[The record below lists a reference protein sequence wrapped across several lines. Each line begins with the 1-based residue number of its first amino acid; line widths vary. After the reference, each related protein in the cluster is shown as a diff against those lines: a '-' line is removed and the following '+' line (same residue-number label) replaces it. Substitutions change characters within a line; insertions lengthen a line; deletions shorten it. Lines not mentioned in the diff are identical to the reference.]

1 MTGQVRSREST
12 GRWRQSDAGLGD
24 PAHARFV
31 EINSPDFRFADL
43 RWSREL
49 LQHSIRDETLI
60 NTAQRIH
67 EPPQNALR
75 LDHDLRKL
83 LQGASTSELFRIV
96 DDHLRTMLRC
106 GRRRNGTTPKW

>member
-83 LQGASTSELFRIV
+83 LRERPHRSCSVLWTTTSVRSTRSPLV
-96 DDHLRTMLRC
+96 
-106 GRRRNGTTPKW
+106 